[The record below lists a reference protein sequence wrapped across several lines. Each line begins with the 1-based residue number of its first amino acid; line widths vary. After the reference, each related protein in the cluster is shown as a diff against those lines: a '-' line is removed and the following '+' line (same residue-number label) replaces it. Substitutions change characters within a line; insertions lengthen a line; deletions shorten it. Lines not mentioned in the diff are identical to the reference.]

1 MSNEIIPLRS
11 NVPRRLRL
19 VGLGF
24 LIVAISVATLGIVS
38 RYSHEKGLRKE
49 VVEGNITPVE
59 VVKPQHGPS
68 DQELILPG
76 NVMADYTAP
85 IYARVNGYLK
95 IWYTDI
101 GAIVKKGQL
110 LGVIDTP
117 ELDEQI
123 MRARANVATAE
134 SNLEIAKITAKRW
147 QDLLASDSVSH
158 QATDEKVAEAKS
170 KNDILNAARANLQ
183 SLLAQQAFNKVVAP
197 FDGVVTERNTDIGQL
212 IDLGSHSGTPLFQ
225 VADIHKLRIYVEV
238 PQSYSA
244 LIKEGMTAELYFPE
258 HPTTPFSATLV
269 STSRGIHV
277 TSRTLTVELQM
288 DNKNGEILPGTYA
301 EVHFHLPTR
310 ASVFRLPS
318 STLLFRKEGLQ
329 VATVGPDNKVIL
341 KNIKLGR
348 ELGKEVEVTAGI
360 DGADLVIDSPSDSIL
375 QGDPVRIK
383 PAKAAAMRP
392 KS

>member
-1 MSNEIIPLRS
+1 M
-11 NVPRRLRL
+11 
-19 VGLGF
+19 GF

-49 VVEGNITPVE
+49 VVEGNVTPVE

-68 DQELILPG
+68 NQELILPG

-329 VATVGPDNKVIL
+329 VATVGPDNKVVL